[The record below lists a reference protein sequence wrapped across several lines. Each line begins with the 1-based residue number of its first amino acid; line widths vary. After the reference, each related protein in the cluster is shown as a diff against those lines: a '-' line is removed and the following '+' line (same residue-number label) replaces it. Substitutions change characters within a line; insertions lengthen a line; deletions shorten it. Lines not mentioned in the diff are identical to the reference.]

1 MGFRRSGL
9 LCILLGTAVRT
20 CHYFATTA
28 VRGTSVVLF
37 VGYPCLFAVPVMGL
51 ASMVQGY
58 QGP

>member
-9 LCILLGTAVRT
+9 LWILLGTAVRT
-20 CHYFATTA
+20 CHDFATTA
-28 VRGTSVVLF
+28 VRGTSVF
-37 VGYPCLFAVPVMGL
+37 VGYHCLFAVPVMGL